1 MNVKA
6 SELINLLQKQMDLM
20 NCDPYV
26 VIQHPNDDAWNQ
38 KDIELKRRGLWSGYI
53 GTTPAI
59 TLTHADTL
67 LDNPVKEQIW
77 RRFPELER
85 YLEE

>member
-1 MNVKA
+1 MKA
-6 SELINLLQKQMDLM
+6 SELIALLQKQMECM

-26 VIQHPNDDAWNQ
+26 VIQHPDDDCFNQ
-38 KDIELKRRGLWSGYI
+38 KDVERRTRGLWGGYI
-53 GTTPAI
+53 GTTPVI
-59 TLTHADTL
+59 TLEHADTL
-67 LDNPVKEQIW
+67 LGNTVKEQIW